1 MRPRR
6 KRRGRFLSS
15 EQRSYRA
22 RNQLLRPF
30 GPSVRQARNEPRPGV
45 PRCLGHPCCP
55 RVARKPA
62 TPCAATGRSISL
74 LFTGPP
80 NGYCPA
86 RYRQEEQ
93 IASGGVHV
101 PVPSSRF
108 SGAAGLALAMYPAG
122 DLAPRLAQ
130 RTAPGQ
136 GGSAASASGRF
147 SVRRGLLGTKT
158 ARLTGGRPLVG
169 PPREGL
175 SPARLLAERDGGKG
189 LLGMGRDREPLGPG
203 TAARGTKRGSL
214 PPSPRRWR
222 RSNRSSCRRLTG
234 SGGST

>member
-15 EQRSYRA
+15 EQRFYRA
-22 RNQLLRPF
+22 KDQLLRPF
-30 GPSVRQARNEPRPGV
+30 I
-45 PRCLGHPCCP
+45 CP
-55 RVARKPA
+55 AGTKRATSRRSALSRAPVLATGGEEA
-62 TPCAATGRSISL
+62 VTPCAATGRSISP
-74 LFTGPP
+74 LFTDPP

-93 IASGGVHV
+93 IASSGVHV

-108 SGAAGLALAMYPAG
+108 PGAAGLAPAMYPAG
-122 DLAPRLAQ
+122 DLAPRPAQ

-158 ARLTGGRPLVG
+158 ARLTGGRPLIG

-175 SPARLLAERDGGKG
+175 RPLLLAGGETGERGCSEW
-189 LLGMGRDREPLGPG
+189 RG
-203 TAARGTKRGSL
+203 TARRFWPWHRREGTKRGRASRR
-214 PPSPRRWR
+214 PPRRWR